1 MINITPLAVS
11 VAVAVVSGTFRR
23 ARSSRDAAH
32 IRAGDVN
39 ADAFSLVSRPDLTS
53 IRPLADCH

>member
-1 MINITPLAVS
+1 MINITSLTLS

-23 ARSSRDAAH
+23 ARPSRGAAH
-32 IRAGDVN
+32 IPAGDVN

-53 IRPLADCH
+53 IHSLADCH